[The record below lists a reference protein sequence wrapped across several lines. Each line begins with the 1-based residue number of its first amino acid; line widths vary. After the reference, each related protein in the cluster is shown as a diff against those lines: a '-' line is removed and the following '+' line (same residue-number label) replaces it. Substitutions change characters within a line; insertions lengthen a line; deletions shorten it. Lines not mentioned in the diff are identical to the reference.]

1 MIFCPKIDY
10 PLPFVSIIIPTLNES
25 ESITSLCD
33 FFDRI
38 EEPHFE
44 VIISDSP
51 DSTEDIKFVD
61 EKKYLTIFK
70 STQSG
75 RAFQMN
81 EGAKKAQGSIL
92 VFLHADVRPP
102 ITMIEDIRNG
112 VENGYPF
119 GFFSYRFEPSSFML
133 DFNASFTKRDGIFA
147 GGGDQIHFMAREIFD
162 KMNGYD
168 TSFSIMEDFDFV
180 RRYRKI
186 GLPLKV
192 ITKDAVVSSRKYSKN
207 SWLKVN
213 ILNLIAFIMFNLGF
227 NSDTIK
233 KMYYSN
239 LTSPKGK

>member
-1 MIFCPKIDY
+1 MSS
-10 PLPFVSIIIPTLNES
+10 VSVIIPTLNEADNLIS
-25 ESITSLCD
+25 LFKFFESLRD
-33 FFDRI
+33 QN
-38 EEPHFE
+38 FE
-44 VIISDSP
+44 VIIADSP
-51 DSTEDIKFVD
+51 ESKD
-61 EKKYLTIFK
+61 KKYFLSLKKNVRYIQTE
-70 STQSG
+70 QAG
-75 RAFQMN
+75 RAHQMN
-81 EGAKKAQGSIL
+81 EGAKRAQGSIL

-102 ITMIEDIRNG
+102 ITMIEDIRSS

-147 GGGDQIHFMAREIFD
+147 GGGDQVHFMTRDVFD

-192 ITKDAVVSSRKYSKN
+192 IKKDAIVSSRKYSKN
-207 SWLKVN
+207 SWLKIN
-213 ILNLIAFIMFNLGF
+213 ILNLIAFILFNMGA